1 MQLNI
6 LTPEL
11 KLYSG
16 EADSVQL
23 TGTDGVF
30 EILNNHAPL
39 IASLKEGNVKI
50 KTGNQQQEFKL
61 KSGIVEVIKNT
72 VSVLTEG
79 IIE

>member
-6 LTPEL
+6 LTPEQ
-11 KLYSG
+11 KLFSG

-23 TGTDGVF
+23 SGMDGVF

-39 IASLKEGNVKI
+39 IASLKEGSVKI
-50 KTGNQQQEFKL
+50 KIGNQQQEFKL

-79 IIE
+79 VIE